1 METRDVLCGDS
12 DRLNFF
18 VAPKLRA
25 VTFQDN
31 RSNQSDPASQK
42 IAAAQDLADSLVLPE
57 EVAAFFGCRIP
68 IEARATPFANDRH
81 LRWWILSQSPDIR
94 VAHPTNVAEGIRS
107 VLTSAT
113 DLWLRP

>member
-1 METRDVLCGDS
+1 METRDVLCSDS
-12 DRLNFF
+12 GRLNFL

-25 VTFQDN
+25 ATFQDN
-31 RSNQSDPASQK
+31 RSNQS
-42 IAAAQDLADSLVLPE
+42 DLADSLVLPE

-68 IEARATPFANDRH
+68 NEARATAFADKWH

-94 VAHPTNVAEGIRS
+94 VAHPTSVAEGIRS